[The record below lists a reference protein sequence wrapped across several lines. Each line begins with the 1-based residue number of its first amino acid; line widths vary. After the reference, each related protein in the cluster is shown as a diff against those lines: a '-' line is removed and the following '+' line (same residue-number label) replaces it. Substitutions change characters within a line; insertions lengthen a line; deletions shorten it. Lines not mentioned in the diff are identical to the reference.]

1 MDPVSEH
8 EMDPISEHEMDSVS
22 EHEMNPV
29 SECKLHPISEPE
41 MPVLGRSVS
50 GCETDPSRRARCVRF
65 LVDGS
70 DGADN
75 DDDDDDDN
83 HEYGFG
89 NSSGQDHLG
98 FSQPVITMPQS

>member
-8 EMDPISEHEMDSVS
+8 EMDPVSEHEMDPVS

-29 SECKLHPISEPE
+29 SERETHPISEPE

-50 GCETDPSRRARCVRF
+50 ECEMHPSRRARCARF

-70 DGADN
+70 DGADHG
-75 DDDDDDDN
+75 DDDDN
-83 HEYGFG
+83 DEHGFG
-89 NSSGQDHLG
+89 STGDGDVGHD
-98 FSQPVITMPQS
+98 VVAE